1 LPFPDLNWTGRLI
14 NKDGSSKE
22 INLVPDKVSNENINL
37 LLSINGQGKWLGVP
51 GFKKQITRHLILES
65 KNHHCKVKDILRN

>member
-37 LLSINGQGKWLGVP
+37 LLSINGQGKMVGSARIQKTDYEALN
-51 GFKKQITRHLILES
+51 FREQKSSLQK
-65 KNHHCKVKDILRN
+65 